1 MSDAG
6 GKIKIDGDASGFV
19 AATGEVKKAAEG
31 LNESLKSAIG
41 GGAKAAEKSMVAMSQ
56 EGRKA
61 CKRLNAGII
70 NMSTYVMG
78 AQAGLNLLSRAWGKF
93 GDVIKS
99 GEDVGRVTRRLEA
112 FTGGARSAAEAAR
125 AVVSFADTPPFGLE
139 ETQRAAQ
146 LLLGCGVRVSELKD
160 VLESLGNVAAGGGV
174 SLETVAVRLS
184 KVLP

>member
-31 LNESLKSAIG
+31 LNESLKNAIG

-70 NMSTYVMG
+70 NVSTYVMG

-112 FTGGARSAAEAAR
+112 FTGGRGVLRRRRGRWCRLRIRRRLGWRRRRGRRSCCWGAE
-125 AVVSFADTPPFGLE
+125 
-139 ETQRAAQ
+139 
-146 LLLGCGVRVSELKD
+146 
-160 VLESLGNVAAGGGV
+160 
-174 SLETVAVRLS
+174 
-184 KVLP
+184 